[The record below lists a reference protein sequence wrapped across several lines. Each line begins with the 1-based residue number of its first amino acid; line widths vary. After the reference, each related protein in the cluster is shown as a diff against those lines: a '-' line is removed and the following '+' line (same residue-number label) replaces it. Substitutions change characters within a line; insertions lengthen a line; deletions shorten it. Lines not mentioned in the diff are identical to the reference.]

1 LLEANAVLDGVKEP
15 LGRLGRQ
22 GSRQNGLACLPTD
35 LGIRIHNA
43 NQIVPHHVACV
54 RKALLETDSI
64 LARITCM
71 NDYCP
76 RVHDATMTYDDL
88 ALIHPFL
95 ATLE

>member
-1 LLEANAVLDGVKEP
+1 MLDCVKEP

-22 GSRQNGLACLPTD
+22 RGRQNGLACLPTD
-35 LGIRIHNA
+35 LGVRINNA
-43 NQIVPHHVACV
+43 NRIVPHHVACV

-71 NDYCP
+71 NDNCP
-76 RVHDATMTYDDL
+76 GVHDATMTYDDL

-95 ATLE
+95 AAPE